1 MNHSTQ
7 AQELEFSLQNPDE
20 EVSYSVVCT
29 YNPNSGDMEIGRH
42 VRVPGQPAAPAW
54 GALTSTSVR
63 DPVLKTR

>member
-29 YNPNSGDMEIGRH
+29 YNPSSRDMETGRH
-42 VRVPGQPAAPAW
+42 VRVPGQPAAPQVSE
-54 GALTSTSVR
+54 GPCIKNKVN
-63 DPVLKTR
+63 DI